1 MIIRRDVSAKI
12 IDGRRIAAE
21 IRQEVKQEVLQLK
34 ESGINPGLAAILVGD
49 DPASKVYVS
58 NKERACKEVGIYT
71 EIHRFGNEISEETLL
86 NLIDSLNN
94 NKKIH
99 GILVQLPLPPHI
111 RESAV
116 IEAVVP
122 VKDVDGFHPN
132 NIGHLAIGDSQFI
145 PATPAGVIEL
155 FNREDI
161 QLGGKHAVIIGRS
174 NIVGKPIAIAWMQK
188 GSSEYPTV
196 TICHTFDPDIIKH
209 TVEADILIVAVGS
222 PEVITGRMV
231 KKGAVVIDIG
241 INRVDDSESPKGYRL
256 VGDVNFNEVIEVASA
271 ITPVPGGVGPMT
283 VAMLLKNTVQ
293 AAHLHE

>member
-1 MIIRRDVSAKI
+1 MSAKL

-34 ESGINPGLAAILVGD
+34 EAGIHPGLAAILVGD

-58 NKERACKEVGIYT
+58 NKERACNEVGIYT
-71 EIHRFGNEISEETLL
+71 EIHRCDNQISEEALL

-94 NKKIH
+94 DNKIH

-111 RESAV
+111 RESAI
-116 IEAVVP
+116 IESVAP

-132 NIGHLAIGDSQFI
+132 NIGHLAIGDSHFI

-155 FNREDI
+155 FNRENI
-161 QLGGKHAVIIGRS
+161 ELGGKHAVIIGRS

-188 GSSEYPTV
+188 GISEYPTV

-209 TVEADILIVAVGS
+209 TVEADILVVAVGS
-222 PEVITGRMV
+222 PEVITGKMV

-241 INRVDDSESPKGYRL
+241 INRVDDSESPRGYRL
-256 VGDVNFNEVIEVASA
+256 VGDVKFNEVTEVASA

-293 AAHLHE
+293 AAYLNEKTSH

>member
-1 MIIRRDVSAKI
+1 MSAKL

-34 ESGINPGLAAILVGD
+34 KAGIHPGLAAILVGD
-49 DPASKVYVS
+49 DAASKVYVS

-71 EIHRFGNEISEETLL
+71 EIHRFDNQISEEALL
-86 NLIDSLNN
+86 NLINSLNN
-94 NKKIH
+94 DDKIH

-132 NIGHLAIGDSQFI
+132 NIGHLAIGDSHFI

-155 FNREDI
+155 FNREKI

-188 GSSEYPTV
+188 GISEYPTV
-196 TICHTFDPDIIKH
+196 TICHTFDTDIIKY

-222 PEVITGRMV
+222 PEVITGKMV

-256 VGDVNFNEVIEVASA
+256 VGDVKFNEVQKIASA

-283 VAMLLKNTVQ
+283 VAMLLKNTVH
-293 AAHLHE
+293 AAHLNE

>member
-1 MIIRRDVSAKI
+1 MSAKI

-58 NKERACKEVGIYT
+58 NKERACNEVGIYT